1 MIVDILKDLKL
12 PVKDLIGKGFDGAAN
27 MSGKDEGVQRHLTE
41 AGAEFSIY
49 FHCFADKLNLVLEQS
64 VETVPSVKEIFET
77 IGDIYRYMEGSPKR
91 HKVYENHLKANAIT
105 SGKTALHS
113 FFDTRWTG
121 ALQTWRF
128 WSMCILH
135 CYQCL
140 KNSQNRTM
148 TVLQLDYSCV

>member
-77 IGDIYRYMEGSPKR
+77 VGDIYRYMEGSPKGLFIWEPGR
-91 HKVYENHLKANAIT
+91 DVSREGMY
-105 SGKTALHS
+105 
-113 FFDTRWTG
+113 F
-121 ALQTWRF
+121 
-128 WSMCILH
+128 ILG
-135 CYQCL
+135 
-140 KNSQNRTM
+140 
-148 TVLQLDYSCV
+148 